1 VVGNA
6 ERRAEIL
13 AQHGRLRRMVHSLLD
28 TAARLPGDESEAEIL
43 WEQFATLR
51 FALAQ
56 HLLDEEDLLE
66 PIFARSD
73 GTGAPLLVRMNV
85 EHARQ
90 RATLSLLPSHRPR
103 DAAALRT
110 FAEIA
115 AGMGRALLAEMDE
128 EEEQLLS
135 FWALGPSAKPHSG
148 PGTP

>member
-1 VVGNA
+1 MVGNA

-73 GTGAPLLVRMNV
+73 GGNGA
-85 EHARQ
+85 
-90 RATLSLLPSHRPR
+90 
-103 DAAALRT
+103 
-110 FAEIA
+110 
-115 AGMGRALLAEMDE
+115 
-128 EEEQLLS
+128 
-135 FWALGPSAKPHSG
+135 
-148 PGTP
+148 